1 MNKID
6 TDFFQVGKLY
16 EWEKKNSSDFHFRL
30 YDHNREI
37 NYSDC
42 KARLVPGEIVFIL
55 EVLPKSEIVDVR
67 MMTSTGII
75 AWGRIYHIHTESYWQ
90 KL

>member
-6 TDFFQVGKLY
+6 PNFFQVGKLY
-16 EWEKKNSSDFHFRL
+16 EWKKKNSFYFHL
-30 YDHNREI
+30 YDREL

-42 KARLVPGEIVFIL
+42 KAKLVPGEIVFIL
-55 EVLPKSEIVDVR
+55 EVLPKSEIVSVR

-75 AWGRIYHIHTESYWQ
+75 GWGQIYHIHTESYWQ

>member
-6 TDFFQVGKLY
+6 TNFFQVGKLY
-16 EWEKKNSSDFHFRL
+16 EWKEKNSFDFYL

-42 KARLVPGEIVFIL
+42 KAKLVPGEIVFIL
-55 EVLPKSEIVDVR
+55 ELIQKSDIVSVR

>member
-1 MNKID
+1 VNKID
-6 TDFFQVGKLY
+6 PNFFQVGKLY
-16 EWEKKNSSDFHFRL
+16 EWKKKNSFYFHL
-30 YDHNREI
+30 YDINNDKI

-42 KARLVPGEIVFIL
+42 KANLVPGEIVFIL
-55 EVLPKSEIVDVR
+55 EVSAKSDMSSVR

>member
-6 TDFFQVGKLY
+6 PNFFQVGKLY
-16 EWEKKNSSDFHFRL
+16 EWKEKNSFVFHL

-42 KARLVPGEIVFIL
+42 KA
-55 EVLPKSEIVDVR
+55 
-67 MMTSTGII
+67 MNTSDFPSRKAI
-75 AWGRIYHIHTESYWQ
+75 SM
-90 KL
+90 

>member
-1 MNKID
+1 MFCVN
-6 TDFFQVGKLY
+6 FFQVGKLY
-16 EWEKKNSSDFHFRL
+16 EWKKKNSFDFYL
-30 YDHNREI
+30 YDNNHEI

-42 KARLVPGEIVFIL
+42 KANLVPGEIVFIL
-55 EVLPKSEIVDVR
+55 EVSAKSDMSSVR

>member
-6 TDFFQVGKLY
+6 PNYFQAGKLY
-16 EWEKKNSSDFHFRL
+16 EWKKKNSFDFHL
-30 YDHNREI
+30 YDNKHEI
-37 NYSDC
+37 NYSDW
-42 KARLVPGEIVFIL
+42 KANLVPGEIVFIL
-55 EVLPKSEIVDVR
+55 EVSAKSDMSSVR

>member
-6 TDFFQVGKLY
+6 TNFFQVGKLY
-16 EWEKKNSSDFHFRL
+16 EWKEKNSFDFHL

-42 KARLVPGEIVFIL
+42 KAKLVPGEIVFIL
-55 EVLPKSEIVDVR
+55 EVLPKSEIVSVR

-75 AWGRIYHIHTESYWQ
+75 AWGQIYHIHTESYWQ